1 MNIKTCVLGLVCGLS
16 IILSSC
22 KKEDQILGIDVL
34 QPSDILTTC
43 VDSVSTTIS
52 FSTLKDDS
60 IRSEYITYMVGENYD
75 DVFGK
80 SRAGYATR
88 MYLQGMMGDL
98 TDFKLDSV
106 CLRLS
111 KSAKYA
117 YGDTNVAQIFSVYEL
132 LQDITVDDCA
142 KYNQK
147 AEMPSFV
154 ANKKKIFD
162 VNFPAYRDTVSSYV
176 FKFDADYGKELYAK
190 LLQNYNTDTTL
201 KYFDSLFIKQFKGLY
216 ITTKDDQFNQVQ
228 AVITHCVPEINFYV
242 SGSDTT
248 KKLVFAPS
256 PQAYT
261 SPVSNDPSQIYLQA
275 INVFEHEYPSELA
288 SAIGTSTTQSYVQG
302 MVGLKTKLTLLG
314 LETWRDSLVAINVAK
329 LSIPLQ
335 ERTTWSE
342 YLPLNLRIY
351 DSKRNMVYS
360 TMSTIADSSKFEFNV
375 HPFLVHLFN
384 NSPKAETYDYEV
396 VVPENNTY
404 NNAFVLDGTQTE
416 KLKLVIT
423 YTK

>member
-98 TDFKLDSV
+98 TGFKLDSV

-117 YGDTNVAQIFSVYEL
+117 YGDTNVAQTFSVYEL

-147 AEMPSFV
+147 AEIPSFV

-162 VNFPAYRDTVSSYV
+162 VNVPAYCDTVSSYV

-302 MVGLKTKLTLLG
+302 MVGLKTKLTLSG

>member
-117 YGDTNVAQIFSVYEL
+117 YGDTNVAQTFSVYEL

-176 FKFDADYGKELYAK
+176 FKFDADYGKEMYAK

-302 MVGLKTKLTLLG
+302 MVGLKTKLTLSG